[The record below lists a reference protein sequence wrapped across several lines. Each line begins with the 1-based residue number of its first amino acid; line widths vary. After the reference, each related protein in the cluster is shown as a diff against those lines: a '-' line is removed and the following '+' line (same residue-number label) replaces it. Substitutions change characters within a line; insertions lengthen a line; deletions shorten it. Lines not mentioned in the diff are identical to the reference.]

1 MQTLSVITDDPYKWT
16 LVHNEFAEFI
26 VKHGDTLN
34 MVTMSSTLMGDEE
47 DLNMVTMSSTL
58 MGDEEDLDFNEYT
71 MFKVVDAIQ
80 EGGLSR
86 DEAMFIIKKLQD
98 AGIAFKERR

>member
-1 MQTLSVITDDPYKWT
+1 MNHMQTLSVITDDPYKWT

-47 DLNMVTMSSTL
+47 DL
-58 MGDEEDLDFNEYT
+58 DFNEYT
-71 MFKVVDAIQ
+71 MFKVIDAIQ
-80 EGGLSR
+80 DAALSR
-86 DEAMFIIKKLQD
+86 DEAMFVIKKLLD
-98 AGIAFKERR
+98 AGIVFKERR

>member
-1 MQTLSVITDDPYKWT
+1 MSHMQTLSVITDDPYKWT

-26 VKHGDTLN
+26 VKHGDT
-34 MVTMSSTLMGDEE
+34 
-47 DLNMVTMSSTL
+47 LNMVTMSSTL